1 MVALFSCSE
10 FGTGALP
17 PLRRCVILVSLVC
30 VTLVAY
36 LPLTPMK
43 ASALPRLAAPFPPS
57 DVEWKPG
64 ATTRDKTKG
73 LAMAYLSSRVV
84 QQRFDEVCGPADW
97 RNEFTEG
104 PGGGVLCGISVR
116 VERERPDGVTEAE
129 WVTKWDGADNSQ
141 VEAVKGGLSGAMK
154 RAAVQWGVG
163 RYLYD
168 LPATWVRLDDR
179 GRFAEE
185 PRIPRQYLPG
195 NDGVGAPPAR
205 TPAPSQERHSE
216 GRAKSPRPTPRS
228 GQRRIVRPATSGDGD
243 KRAADLGA

>member
-30 VTLVAY
+30 VTLDAY

-43 ASALPRLAAPFPPS
+43 ASDLPRLAAPFAPS

-97 RNEFTEG
+97 RNEFREG

-116 VERERPDGVTEAE
+116 VERNTTSRSETGHGD
-129 WVTKWDGADNSQ
+129 
-141 VEAVKGGLSGAMK
+141 AM
-154 RAAVQWGVG
+154 
-163 RYLYD
+163 
-168 LPATWVRLDDR
+168 RL
-179 GRFAEE
+179 
-185 PRIPRQYLPG
+185 
-195 NDGVGAPPAR
+195 
-205 TPAPSQERHSE
+205 
-216 GRAKSPRPTPRS
+216 
-228 GQRRIVRPATSGDGD
+228 
-243 KRAADLGA
+243 